1 MANFFSNNG
10 ILLIEL
16 AVAIVTVFLVVVVA
30 QLAHNYWSA
39 YSAKV
44 TLDQQFGEVLTDEFT
59 DAKKNKNKYWR
70 KWNKYWEKRLV
81 DSGVNFMA
89 ANRENAGKT
98 ILYFDLAAFAILVV
112 VFRGSILGALVL
124 VVGANVIAAFIL
136 GMMATRKL
144 QRLSGQVPAFL
155 SALRAAN
162 EANNSTTASLL
173 SSIATTPDELHKELE
188 PIESQ
193 LREGGSLKTVL
204 MNFYNRTSINE
215 LRFLMACII
224 LVNES
229 GKDMNEQLGIIQD
242 IVDARMEV
250 ERHLKQAIAQVM
262 PTIWVS
268 TAMIPFLFLFLYL
281 AQPISRQFWFHSI
294 LSWIVFFMVI
304 GFYLL
309 GIWTAKH
316 QVDKIRAL

>member
-16 AVAIVTVFLVVVVA
+16 ATAIVAAFLVVVVA
-30 QLAHNYWSA
+30 QLVHNYWSA

-59 DAKKNKNKYWR
+59 DVKKNKNKYWR

-89 ANRENAGKT
+89 ANRENAGKM

-112 VFRGSILGALVL
+112 VFSGSILGALVL
-124 VVGANVIAAFIL
+124 VVGANVIASFIL

-162 EANNSTTASLL
+162 EANNSTTTSLL
-173 SSIATTPDELHKELE
+173 SAIATTPDELHEELE

-250 ERHLKQAIAQVM
+250 ERHLKQAIAKVM

-281 AQPISRQFWFHSI
+281 AQPISRQYWFHSI

-316 QVDKIRAL
+316 QVDKIYAL

>member
-16 AVAIVTVFLVVVVA
+16 AVAIVTVFLVVVVS
-30 QLAHNYWSA
+30 QLVHNYWSE

-59 DAKKNKNKYWR
+59 DVKKNKNKYWR

-112 VFRGSILGALVL
+112 VFSGSILGALVF

-162 EANNSTTASLL
+162 EANNSTTTSLL
-173 SSIATTPDELHKELE
+173 SAIATTPDELHEELK

-268 TAMIPFLFLFLYL
+268 TTMIPFLFLFLYL
-281 AQPISRQFWFHSI
+281 AQPISRQFWFHSV